1 MELSE
6 LYRAVSQRSTREN
19 VFSRSSREE
28 DDEEALMWAAL
39 EKLPTYNRVRK
50 GIILSELGEHQEVD
64 IGNLGFQEKK
74 RLVNRLVGVA
84 EEDNEKFLLKLKN
97 RMDRLA
103 FASCFSYMSNQT
115 LSLGQLHLIL
125 VLACSVFRVGIEVPT
140 IEVRFQN
147 LNVNAEAHVGSRAL
161 PTIANFYV
169 NIVEVI
175 IQWKNMNI
183 PIGL

>member
-6 LYRAVSQRSTREN
+6 LYRAVSQRSTRED

-64 IGNLGFQEKK
+64 IGSLGFQEKK

-103 FASCFSYMSNQT
+103 FASCFSYISNQT

-125 VLACSVFRVGIEVPT
+125 VLLVLFLELGSKSPPLKSGFRI
-140 IEVRFQN
+140 
-147 LNVNAEAHVGSRAL
+147 
-161 PTIANFYV
+161 
-169 NIVEVI
+169 
-175 IQWKNMNI
+175 
-183 PIGL
+183 